1 MGKDWLE
8 MKDPRIENLANELK
22 LTVERLNKLTK
33 ILEKAKVTY
42 KLPRINGEYEI
53 AELTQ
58 KVEY

>member
-1 MGKDWLE
+1 